1 MFKNYDVKTLTLKEE
16 NKKRI
21 LEYFGLKYN
30 PERPLIALISRLVDQ
45 KGLDLIRQVENDLQH
60 MDADFIFLGTG
71 DKSYENLFI
80 WLSNNTPNIRTY
92 VGYRGDLANQIYAGS
107 DFFLMPSKFE
117 PCGLSQLIAMR
128 YGSLPIVR
136 ATGGLEDTVTGYPL
150 DNSTGFKFWGY
161 NGWAMKDAINCALY
175 VYKDK
180 YTFNAMRK
188 SAMSAD
194 FSWKESAKK
203 YLDMYKSLV

>member
-1 MFKNYDVKTLTLKEE
+1 M
-16 NKKRI
+16 
-21 LEYFGLKYN
+21 
-30 PERPLIALISRLVDQ
+30 ISRLVDQ
-45 KGLDLIRQVENDLQH
+45 KGLDLIRQVENDLRY

-80 WLSNNTPNIRTY
+80 WLSNNTPNIRAY

-161 NGWAMKDAINCALY
+161 DGWAMKDAINCALW
-175 VYKDK
+175 VYKDQ
-180 YTFNAMRK
+180 YTFNAMRR
-188 SAMSAD
+188 SAMQAD

-203 YLDMYKSLV
+203 YLDMYKSLLG

>member
-1 MFKNYDVKTLTLKEE
+1 
-16 NKKRI
+16 
-21 LEYFGLKYN
+21 
-30 PERPLIALISRLVDQ
+30 
-45 KGLDLIRQVENDLQH
+45 
-60 MDADFIFLGTG
+60 
-71 DKSYENLFI
+71 
-80 WLSNNTPNIRTY
+80 
-92 VGYRGDLANQIYAGS
+92 
-107 DFFLMPSKFE
+107 MPSKFE

-128 YGSLPIVR
+128 FGSLPIVR

-161 NGWAMKDAINCALY
+161 DGWAMKEAIWCALN

-188 SAMSAD
+188 SAMNAD

-203 YLDMYKSLV
+203 YLEMYKSLVP